1 MAERTLEER
10 LQERINLRSQRMEA
24 DGMAPPA
31 SGAQRLEE
39 RIAIRQQRIDE
50 AARRKKAKLDSYDK
64 SMIGEMG
71 ADPESAIGYGLN
83 ILPDVGTKIIQGM
96 GRATAAPFEVS
107 AAGQTDAVSP
117 EQLEAHA
124 RLQRQREAQ
133 EASETLQPQGT
144 QPGQVDLRGLPD
156 NQAYSEQDAATLA
169 ERAPSGPSDLPAS
182 HPRAQAQASDRE
194 RREAPTALERLDSRL
209 KARDIAETIRTETDA
224 TDIAYDGY
232 RQDVDRDLLDGASAG
247 LDKVGA
253 AVKGMAEG
261 NVTDNMPVLLD
272 GAASLLANMGNA
284 FKDNPKGFA
293 QMVYQEVAED
303 VGPALLM
310 PGGVGL
316 GVMNADNLGLGAQA
330 FNDGIDNFIEQ
341 EGRAPNA
348 EETQY
353 MAHQALLSVAANTLG
368 DAAFLK
374 LGRLAPSKGAA
385 KVATDVIA
393 PAGRLTRAT
402 TVGAATEGLQTQAE
416 GEARHQPASAEDIY
430 LAAATGAGVSG
441 AGAAPSAAGE
451 QLQQIG
457 QATRQGAARA
467 GKALNDRDTR
477 QRGSDPQAVEDAQTA
492 ARETGDVSELIDPD
506 KPSYAPRE
514 AMEVLVRR
522 GDNDAKDTA
531 TKLASDMETRVG
543 EMREAYE
550 GSDADFEDQ
559 YTKLRDTQQAKLDA
573 LPEDAPAIEREKLQ
587 KSIKLAER
595 RLADMA
601 GDKKDVKQARERTRA
616 ELERAERELQE
627 VMEMRQG
634 MDVATRLTPE
644 QVNEQVEAADTP
656 DNPEA
661 VSQVIRLAMESP
673 ASLDPERIGRMAA
686 NTGNS
691 LSDSQRTYLARF
703 SESQAAANA
712 LKGPEG
718 VASDVFQGGEGFVG
732 IEQYRERFATQM
744 TAGNDTRAKAQL
756 AGIEA
761 FAQQREEKVAAAQ
774 AALDEINAS
783 NGETK
788 RIDLTYDPQQGWQKA
803 GRFLNKQERE
813 RAGALVVTRGGTTR
827 LLDQMALEAD
837 AVRKASDELQ
847 AAYTAER
854 GEAAQASVAT
864 GETTEAAPAE
874 AEAATPATDA
884 PDDVIATS
892 QQDNNEATQETAD
905 AEPAPTEEAAAEPVV
920 DALTPEAEPETAP
933 AESTPATDES
943 VDESAEPTP
952 AEAVVEDDEATAEED
967 ADVSATVATDEETNQ
982 DYDPVTGEVIEE
994 TPAQNFDPE
1003 TRGEG
1008 GLSVL
1013 RDAVKRASGTLG
1025 NEAFRAANLVK
1036 QYVRQDD
1043 RETAR
1048 RVTRRPLVEV
1058 RNFLTQL
1065 ARDEGLARNFTA
1077 EDLSE
1082 KQQALVSH
1090 LASRLKDYNAS
1101 ISESLP
1107 TWNPDH
1113 QPYFHQD
1120 FIQFFRDTENGELDE
1135 NTLTAISMSAYTW
1148 LGENARKK
1156 TNDNKAINR
1165 ILGRQ
1170 TKKPLTA
1177 EQIQAFRYAGH
1188 RQNRVIDDLGKRA
1201 AEALGL
1207 TVDNGVPQN
1216 ILPQIHGALG
1226 GRAFAM
1232 LRKEGLVE
1240 VDVMDAKTMARL
1252 REEKL
1257 DERFVQAKHPFVRI
1271 PLDDNAPGRQE
1282 ANEIADRIGD
1292 TQSLLSKLFGT
1303 QDSVP
1308 APSMKKVPFRAKTA
1322 KRSPMQIPEA
1332 LKKILTAENAKAH
1345 YVREDM
1351 LGLWG
1356 RLDENTRLR
1365 IAGGIDPERRI
1376 IHAANRSGVDGKNEA
1391 LTREVRSFD
1400 EFVTALREGAG
1411 TDKPF
1416 YLDREVWKMQRV
1428 GLKNSQV
1435 NPQGSKVHRHLVKM
1449 GGWDH
1454 TVQLDNGDGSLD
1466 QFFLAVA
1473 DALGVKTDGQTN
1485 EASLQEVQDT
1495 ILEDAVYNAG
1505 VIAIMQAQKGEDFDA
1520 GAIEAAV
1527 EKGGEAMHSLDGLM
1541 GLAHYLTASDAGASQ
1556 FTHTLTREVDGKT
1569 NGPMLA
1575 QWLLGAAGT
1584 AQDLLDMTIRGGF
1597 FTAKDGVTH
1606 IGEWAADKA
1615 NQDLYQKVAKRLT
1628 EKAALSLQRNP
1639 GKTALYEALYFFTGD
1654 LATEAGGVTK
1664 EGRKFVKTPVTA
1676 LQFGSASSTVVEDMG
1691 LDLVNM
1697 IHDRIEKI
1705 TNLDDPV
1712 KQEAERVKLIDA
1724 VNTLR
1729 PNTLA
1734 TGASVDQLVN
1744 HTIQGNERTDIQAT
1758 FRDSLGKD
1766 IAATMEEVFEPFIKR
1781 RQPVN
1786 KAAGIAYELYDI
1798 AYRHARREYLKEL
1811 ARNEQLAWEK
1821 HKGKPK
1827 ALLEDLTPEQEA
1839 EVERRVASIMPRV
1852 HTPFSKAEGNLDAGL
1867 YLGKRA
1873 SKYDSTQA
1881 YHNTT
1886 KLPKGET
1893 NVQASGQR
1901 VMNENPGVGALIWMI
1916 HSSDSYIAASTYA
1929 EHQALNVHDALI
1941 IGLDDVAGT
1950 GQDLN
1955 RNTLEMLRDYSPA
1968 REVAEALERTLAAF
1982 DAYADEYDLGADA
1995 QAQQLINELNQEK
2008 DIAGTLGEVHGTAQ
2022 MADRIKLEALSQ
2034 LSHVSQY
2041 TVEGGQYAV
2050 TAEDRQTIQ
2059 SALEAIQQPE
2069 DARTAKDRAKAT
2081 NNVTNLRPQDPET
2094 ETQAEPEFE
2103 TVPAEAEISAE
2114 ATSEYAEQADGRED
2128 SSVDYDDSEI
2138 PSSTAT
2144 RETAQE
2150 MLSSLEAERG
2160 MSPQALVNVAMKGA
2174 TPAVARLLQRLKQHK
2189 LVGQVSVNI
2198 HDAEGAHPG
2207 EYVQSTM
2214 TNTRTGES
2222 SVNRQVNINLP
2233 WLRDR
2238 VEGLRPTPE
2247 GNSEAETIAEVIAHE
2262 LVHAATAEATYDE
2275 GTTGKRLNR
2284 RLEGIQNDIKAW
2296 MAENPTAVEGL
2307 DAQTRHQLEVMAQRT
2322 AEIPA
2327 YGMTAKRI
2335 QTVLKRIPSR
2345 QSRGSA
2351 WTRFVKAVREAL
2363 NLTNSDPSVL
2373 DEVIAATDSAMR
2385 AQTQPES
2392 PGTIT
2397 LQMEE
2402 GDRSEGPMT
2411 YSTRQIFDSLAGE
2424 SDPAL
2429 VSLLDQVVSGLHGP
2443 YGAFKERAREA
2454 EAVSPEDVF
2463 LKALAKGQA
2472 PFVSESRTAGFKL
2485 DDQQAFVLEQVE
2497 ATLRASMEVNGT
2509 NDLARRELHRVW
2521 KEAKAQLGPEVFH
2534 EGDWSQAAQWEKDRA
2549 QAKHDYVFTLQGD
2562 GKDHLARFGAL
2573 AMVYPPLRER
2583 MDFTTARQ
2591 DVGGQGKSL
2600 TERLRD
2606 LFNRVLELF
2615 HGRLTKTYTG
2625 QKADAK
2631 VWSLMDQLV
2640 DIEARRRAR
2649 LQDQSMGW
2657 QDRMEDAVEG
2667 VTEGARARVVD
2678 FGRSRFF
2685 RERKNGFVRAAGSLT
2700 AVVAGDRVD
2709 ELFNNIEQ
2717 VRNRMFSQRQGV
2729 VASLVSEARGAFDNA
2744 TKQAHTLL
2752 RRVAKANE
2760 QERVRIADMTRQG
2773 VLEAYADNGKNLSQ
2787 DDKAA
2792 ITRVILDTDMASL
2805 TDRFTQEELTL
2816 LVEDARRRKR
2826 AIQKLENE
2834 LRGLSSPWI
2843 EYYLGSGRELGWH
2856 MATGDVVGQHLMLN
2870 AHNIAGMGGT
2880 KYQHR
2885 VSSADLDAAQAI
2897 LDPLIS
2903 LYALDYS
2910 SPEHRSRVGQV
2921 MRAETQRGEAS
2932 GVLTTLMMHKRM
2944 QEDALEKLF
2953 DGQQV
2958 HMQKGYRAQI
2968 YNPYKTVTEAPLQD
2982 RASYEAMGYTM
2993 ESVLPLDPN
3002 DPEQVQKG
3010 LFVLADGGLSRRVT
3024 GTVSYTNEAMRGTA
3038 IHGGTSSVTGRGR
3051 FRNNERKNREILK
3064 ERDSY
3069 IDGLVRNGSAQDPSK
3084 AKAKSHLAPNLNPQ
3098 GEVVNYRYL
3107 MKQQTKDDV
3116 LDRNNAMDDVMGA
3129 MAGHAFDKVASKE
3142 QNRTA
3147 IQALKDQFD
3156 AEYQEQPKSYVRVSA
3171 GSKDKQLAE
3180 AYRLLP
3186 DDAKKAV
3193 REIWGSDEMWVRV
3206 DLVDINFGY
3215 QKPSLANTFKKDPE
3229 ERKGIEKIFAGF
3241 WEWALGRKAYL
3252 RVRQAEDM
3260 WAEIV
3265 KELKD
3270 ILVIKTGLT
3279 LLGNVVSNVSLLVWH
3294 GVPVTDMARNHRIA
3308 LEGVVNYRRD
3318 HNELLKLQQL
3328 HDAGRGGDPKA
3339 IEQRIRELTD
3349 ALEHNPV
3356 AFMIDEGLMPTI
3368 VEDVDMHDDPYS
3380 YKSQLAEKTEKWT
3393 GKVWKPARTAGRYLY
3408 MTHDTPLYKAL
3419 SQGTQVSDFVARY
3432 TLYQH
3437 LTQRKRKRMNHD
3449 EAIQRASDMFIN
3461 YDVPTHR
3468 MVQYL
3473 NDMGL
3478 LMFTKYYIRIQRAIL
3493 TLYREQPARA
3503 LLVTLM
3509 DTLMP
3514 GLSLL
3519 TDSQAWEKIGNPV
3532 QPGALGYPG
3541 VLDELATVKAG
3552 LSPFN

>member
-50 AARRKKAKLDSYDK
+50 TARRKKAKLDSYDR

-83 ILPDVGTKIIQGM
+83 VLPDVGTKIIQGM
-96 GRATAAPFEVS
+96 GRAAAAPFEIS
-107 AAGQTDAVSP
+107 AAGQTEAVTP
-117 EQLEAHA
+117 EQLEAYD
-124 RLQRQREAQ
+124 RLQRQRGAR

-144 QPGQVDLRGLPD
+144 QPGQVDLRGMPD

-169 ERAPSGPSDLPAS
+169 ERAPSGPSDLPAN
-182 HPRAQAQASDRE
+182 HPRAQAQESDRE

-209 KARDIAETIRTETDA
+209 RARDVAETIRTQTDA

-261 NVTDNMPVLLD
+261 NVTDNMPALFD

-330 FNDGIDNFIEQ
+330 FNDGIENFIEQ

-348 EETQY
+348 EETEY

-374 LGRLAPSKGAA
+374 LGRLAPSKGVA

-402 TVGAATEGLQTQAE
+402 TVGAASEGLQTQAE

-430 LAAATGAGVSG
+430 LAAATGAGVSA
-441 AGAAPSAAGE
+441 AGATPSAAAE
-451 QLQQIG
+451 QLEQIG
-457 QATRQGAARA
+457 RATRQGAARA

-492 ARETGDVSELIDPD
+492 ARESGDVSELIDPD

-522 GDNDAKDTA
+522 GDDEAKDTA
-531 TKLASDMETRVG
+531 TRLASDMEARVG
-543 EMREAYE
+543 GLREAYDE
-550 GSDADFEDQ
+550 SDAGLEDR
-559 YTKLRDTQQAKLDA
+559 YTRLRDTKQAELDA
-573 LPEDAPAIEREKLQ
+573 LAEDAPDAQREKLR
-587 KSIKLAER
+587 KTVRLAEKNLR
-595 RLADMA
+595 DLA
-601 GDKKDVKQARERTRA
+601 GDEKSVRQARERARA
-616 ELERAERELQE
+616 EMERAERELQE

-634 MDVATRLTPE
+634 MNVATRLTPE
-644 QVNEQVEAADTP
+644 QINEQVEAADMP
-656 DNPEA
+656 ENPEA
-661 VSQVIRLAMESP
+661 VSRVIRLAMESP
-673 ASLDPERIGRMAA
+673 ASLDPARIGRMAA
-686 NTGNS
+686 NTANS
-691 LSDSQRTYLARF
+691 LSDSQRAFLARF

-712 LKGPEG
+712 LKGTEG
-718 VASDVFQGGEGFVG
+718 VSTDVFQGGEGFVG
-732 IEQYRERFATQM
+732 IEQYRDRFTTQLR
-744 TAGNDTRAKAQL
+744 AGNDTRAQAQL
-756 AGIEA
+756 AGIES
-761 FAQQREEKVAAAQ
+761 FAQQREEKAAAAQ
-774 AALDEINAS
+774 AALEEINAS

-788 RIDLTYDPQQGWQKA
+788 RIDLVYDPQQGWQKA
-803 GRFLNKQERE
+803 GRFLKKDERE
-813 RAGALVVTRGGTTR
+813 RAGALVVTRGTSR
-827 LLDQMALEAD
+827 LLDQMGLEAE
-837 AVRKASDELQ
+837 AVRAASNELQ

-854 GEAAQASVAT
+854 GDT
-864 GETTEAAPAE
+864 APAPGD
-874 AEAATPATDA
+874 T
-884 PDDVIATS
+884 ATS
-892 QQDNNEATQETAD
+892 QQANNEATQETAN
-905 AEPAPTEEAAAEPVV
+905 A
-920 DALTPEAEPETAP
+920 ETAP
-933 AESTPATDES
+933 AEAPPAEPAAQDPVPEAEPATAEPAEPAPATDES
-943 VDESAEPTP
+943 VDQSPEPTP
-952 AEAVVEDDEATAEED
+952 AAAVVEDDEAAAQPQAEED
-967 ADVSATVATDEETNQ
+967 ADGTAAVATDEETDL

-1025 NEAFRAANLVK
+1025 NEAFRAVNLVK

-1065 ARDEGLARNFTA
+1065 GRDESLARKFTA

-1101 ISESLP
+1101 ITESLP
-1107 TWNPDH
+1107 TWNPNH

-1120 FIQFFRDTENGELDE
+1120 FIQFFRDAENGELDE

-1148 LGENARKK
+1148 LGENARKR

-1177 EQIQAFRYAGH
+1177 EQIAAFRHAGH

-1226 GRAFAM
+1226 GRALAM
-1232 LRKEGLVE
+1232 MRKEGLVE
-1240 VDVMDAKTMARL
+1240 VDVMDAQTMARL
-1252 REEKL
+1252 REERL
-1257 DERFVQAKHPFVRI
+1257 DERFAQAKHPFVRI
-1271 PLDDNAPGRQE
+1271 PLDDADPGRQE
-1282 ANEIADRIGD
+1282 ANEIADRISG

-1332 LKKILTAENAKAH
+1332 LKKILAAENAKAH

-1351 LGLWG
+1351 LGLWSQ
-1356 RLDENTRLR
+1356 LDENTRLR
-1365 IAGGIDPERRI
+1365 IAGGVDPERRV
-1376 IHAANRSGVDGKNEA
+1376 IHVANRSSIDGKNEA

-1400 EFVTALREGAG
+1400 EFVTALREGEG

-1428 GLKNSQV
+1428 GLKNSLV

-1473 DALGVKTDGQTN
+1473 DALGIKTDGQTN
-1485 EASLQEVQDT
+1485 EASLQQVQDT
-1495 ILEDAVYNAG
+1495 ILEDAVFNAG
-1505 VIAIMQAQKGEDFDA
+1505 VIAIMQAQRGEAFDA
-1520 GAIEAAV
+1520 EAIEAAV
-1527 EKGGEAMHSLDGLM
+1527 AKGGEAMHSLDGLV
-1541 GLAHYLTASDAGASQ
+1541 GLAHYLTASDAGESR

-1584 AQDLLDMTIRGGF
+1584 AKDLLDMTIRGGF
-1597 FTAKDGVTH
+1597 FTAQDGVTH

-1628 EKAALSLQRNP
+1628 EKAALSLQKDPR
-1639 GKTALYEALYFFTGD
+1639 KTTLYEALYYFTGD

-1664 EGRKFVKTPVTA
+1664 DGRKFVKTPVTA

-1705 TNLDDPV
+1705 ANLDDPA
-1712 KQEAERVKLIDA
+1712 QREAERVKLINA

-1734 TGASVDQLVN
+1734 PGASVDQLVN
-1744 HTIQGNERTDIQAT
+1744 HTIQGNERTEIQET
-1758 FRDSLGKD
+1758 FRKSLGQD

-1811 ARNEQLAWEK
+1811 ARDDRLAWEK
-1821 HKGKPK
+1821 HKGKPL

-1916 HSSDSYIAASTYA
+1916 HSGDSYIAASTYA
-1929 EHQALNVHDALI
+1929 QHQALNVHDALI
-1941 IGLDDVAGT
+1941 IGLDDVTGT

-1982 DAYADEYDLGADA
+1982 DAYADEYDLGADP
-1995 QAQQLINELNQEK
+1995 QAKQLVDELNQEK
-2008 DIAGTLGEVHGTAQ
+2008 DIAGTLGEVYATAQ
-2022 MADRIKLEALSQ
+2022 VADRVKLEALGQ

-2050 TAEDRQTIQ
+2050 TAEDRQAIQ
-2059 SALEAIQQPE
+2059 AALEAIQQPE
-2069 DARTAKDRAKAT
+2069 EADVAKDRAKT
-2081 NNVTNLRPQDPET
+2081 VSNVTNLRPRDPDA
-2094 ETQAEPEFE
+2094 ETQVEPEFE

-2114 ATSEYAEQADGRED
+2114 PTSEYAEQPDGHED
-2128 SSVDYDDSEI
+2128 SGVDYDDSEV
-2138 PSSTAT
+2138 PGSPAT

-2150 MLSSLEAERG
+2150 MLSALEADRG
-2160 MSPQALVNVAMKGA
+2160 MSPQALIDVAMRGA

-2198 HDAEGAHPG
+2198 HDAEGANPG
-2207 EYVQSTM
+2207 EYVRSTM

-2222 SVNRQVNINLP
+2222 SVNRQANINLP
-2233 WLRDR
+2233 WLRAR

-2262 LVHAATAEATYDE
+2262 LVHAATAEAIYDE

-2284 RLEGIQNDIKAW
+2284 RLEGIQTDIKAW

-2307 DAQTRHQLEVMAQRT
+2307 DSQTRHQLEVMTQRT

-2363 NLTNSDPSVL
+2363 NLTNTDPSVL

-2385 AQTQPES
+2385 ARTEPETQ
-2392 PGTIT
+2392 GTIT
-2397 LQMEE
+2397 LQIEE
-2402 GDRSEGPMT
+2402 GDRSEGPMA
-2411 YSTRQIFDSLAGE
+2411 YSTRQIFDSLAGR

-2429 VSLLDQVVSGLHGP
+2429 VDLLDRVVSGLHGP

-2472 PFVSESRTAGFKL
+2472 PFVSESRTAGFAL

-2521 KEAKAQLGPEVFH
+2521 KEAKAQIGPEVFH
-2534 EGDWSQAAQWEKDRA
+2534 EGDWSQASQWEKDRA

-2583 MDFTTARQ
+2583 MDFATARQ

-2615 HGRLTKTYTG
+2615 HGRLTKTYAG
-2625 QKADAK
+2625 QRADDK

-2649 LQDQSMGW
+2649 LQDQSVGW
-2657 QDRMEDAVEG
+2657 QDRVEDAVEG

-2678 FGRSRFF
+2678 FGRSHFF
-2685 RERKNGFVRAAGSLT
+2685 RERRNGFVRAAGSLS

-2717 VRNRMFSQRQGV
+2717 VRNRMFTQRQGV

-2773 VLEAYADNGKNLSQ
+2773 VLEAYADNGRNLSQ
-2787 DDKAA
+2787 EDKAA

-2805 TDRFTQEELTL
+2805 TDRYTQEELTL
-2816 LVEDARRRKR
+2816 LVEDTRRRKQ
-2826 AIQKLENE
+2826 AIRDLESE

-2880 KYQHR
+2880 KYQNR
-2885 VSSADLDAAQAI
+2885 VSSTDLDAAQAI

-2910 SPEHRSRVGQV
+2910 SPEQRSRVGQV

-2968 YNPYKTVTEAPLQD
+2968 YNPYKTVTEAPLED

-3002 DPEQVQKG
+3002 DPDQVRKG
-3010 LFVLADGGLSRRVT
+3010 LFVLPDGGLSRRVT

-3064 ERDSY
+3064 ERDTY
-3069 IDGLVRNGSAQDPSK
+3069 IDGLVRNGSARDPSK
-3084 AKAKSHLAPNLNPQ
+3084 ATARSYLAPNLNPQ

-3107 MKQQTKDDV
+3107 MKQETKDKV

-3142 QNRTA
+3142 QNRRA

-3156 AEYQEQPKSYVRVSA
+3156 AEYQEQPTSYVRVSA

-3193 REIWGSDEMWVRV
+3193 QEIWGGDEMWVRV

-3215 QKPSLANTFKKDPE
+3215 QKPSLANTFKKAPE
-3229 ERKGIEKIFAGF
+3229 EREGIEKIFAAT
-3241 WEWALGRKAYL
+3241 WETLLGKKAYL
-3252 RVRQAEDM
+3252 RVRQAEDV

-3339 IEQRIRELTD
+3339 IEQRIRELQD
-3349 ALEHNPV
+3349 ALDHNPV
-3356 AFMIDEGLMPTI
+3356 AFMIEEGLMPTI

-3437 LTQRKRKRMNHD
+3437 LIQRKRKRMDHD
-3449 EAIQRASDMFIN
+3449 AAIQRASDMFIN

-3478 LMFTKYYIRIQRAIL
+3478 LRFTKYYIRIQRAIL

-3509 DTLMP
+3509 DVLMP

-3519 TDSQAWEKIGNPV
+3519 TDSQAWERIGNPIE
-3532 QPGALGYPG
+3532 PGALDYPG